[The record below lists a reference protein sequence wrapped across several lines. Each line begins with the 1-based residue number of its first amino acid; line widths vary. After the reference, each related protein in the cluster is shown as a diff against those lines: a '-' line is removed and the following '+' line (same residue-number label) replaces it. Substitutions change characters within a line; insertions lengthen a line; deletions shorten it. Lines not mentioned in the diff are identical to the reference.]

1 MKTLTF
7 YETTILEAISLDG
20 REIKDEANM
29 KTLDKIK
36 AVYEIFLSEYV
47 HKYNEHLPKEHLL
60 KGWMLGLPSAL
71 EVPYMN
77 FEILHS
83 GKAWGFNLNSE
94 AKEDNFLNA
103 YWERCAEAFFTL
115 KENL

>member
-7 YETTILEAISLDG
+7 YETTILDAISLDG

-60 KGWMLGLPSAL
+60 KEWMMGLPSAL
-71 EVPYMN
+71 EVPFMYH
-77 FEILHS
+77 EILHS
-83 GKAWGFNLNSE
+83 GKAWGFNINSE
-94 AKEDNFLNA
+94 VEEDNFLNL
-103 YWERCAEAFFTL
+103 YWKRCAEAFFTL
-115 KENL
+115 KDNL